1 MIRLPVLA
9 VRAVALLA
17 NLFILI
23 TAPLYSDLAPSL
35 WRPWVGWE
43 LLAIA
48 LVLAGSILRFRE
60 EFTALADWPEGRPR
74 FWSVRGLDLLTALP
88 WEMPFVLGLMNPA
101 HTLYLAVFL
110 RYFRLFFVLGYLQ
123 DLTSAFELPPAVQR
137 ILNILIIFA
146 FSAHY
151 IANAWILV
159 DGNPEHFDDASLYLR
174 ALYWTVTTMTTI
186 GYGDITPHGNQQILF
201 VIFIEVF
208 GAGMYGYVIGVVASL
223 ISNFDIAKNTF
234 QHKIDQVEAF
244 LRYRKVPRHLQH
256 RVREYFD
263 YLWKFRRGHEEAQI
277 SDTLPAQLW
286 SDIGLYLNRN
296 LLERVPLFQHAP
308 EAVLRQV
315 ILKLQPVILQPGD
328 VVFEEGELG
337 LDMYFITKGSVEVVS
352 FDRKTTYAVL
362 TEGQYFGE
370 IALLHS
376 VPRTATIIA
385 QDWCELYRID
395 KATFDRV
402 VDRFPGFADE
412 IRRIAEQRLQ
422 NEAQRPR

>member
-74 FWSVRGLDLLTALP
+74 FWSVRVLDLLTALP

-352 FDRKTTYAVL
+352 FDRKTSYAVL
-362 TEGQYFGE
+362 TGGQYFGE

>member
-1 MIRLPVLA
+1 MIRFPVLG
-9 VRAVALLA
+9 VRAVALVA
-17 NLFILI
+17 NLFVLI
-23 TAPLYSDLAPSL
+23 TAPLYSDLAPAV
-35 WRPWVGWE
+35 WRPWIGWE
-43 LLAIA
+43 ILALS
-48 LVLAGSILRFRE
+48 LVLAGSLFRLREDFLDLS
-60 EFTALADWPEGRPR
+60 TWPEGRPR
-74 FWSVRGLDLLTALP
+74 FWTVRSLDLLTAIP
-88 WEMPFVLGLMNPA
+88 WELPFVLGFMNPV

-123 DLTSAFELPPAVQR
+123 DITSTLELPPAVQR
-137 ILNILIIFA
+137 ILNIVIIFA

-159 DGNPEHFDDASLYLR
+159 TGNPDHFDDVSLYLR

-186 GYGDITPHGNQQILF
+186 GYGDITPHGNSQILF

-244 LRYRKVPRHLQH
+244 LRYRKVPRHLQR

-277 SDTLPAQLW
+277 ADTLPAQLW
-286 SDIGLYLNRN
+286 SDIGLHLNRD

-308 EAVLRQV
+308 EAVLRQL
-315 ILKLQPVILQPGD
+315 ILRLQPVILQPGD
-328 VVFEEGELG
+328 IVFEEGEIG

-352 FDRKTTYAVL
+352 FDRKKSYAIL
-362 TEGQYFGE
+362 QEGQYFGE
-370 IALLHS
+370 IALLNS

-385 QDWCELYRID
+385 RDWCELYRID
-395 KATFDRV
+395 KPTFDRV
-402 VDRFPGFADE
+402 VERFPGFADE
-412 IRRIAEQRLQ
+412 IQRIAHQRRQ
-422 NEAQRPR
+422 NEAQRSR